1 MMDGDSGVKVG
12 SDGAGVDTDFILYAS
27 AKNTP
32 DCGTKLIAFASYC
45 QLESALDR

>member
-12 SDGAGVDTDFILYAS
+12 SDGAGVDTDFILYVS

-32 DCGTKLIAFASYC
+32 NCGTELIAFASSC